1 MGAHERQAAERL
13 VWFWMTPAG
22 SAAASISLLW
32 DPAGASGGGQ
42 RLAVLQHPGC
52 LSGRTVE
59 HTDSIVVV

>member
-13 VWFWMTPAG
+13 VWFWMT
-22 SAAASISLLW
+22 
-32 DPAGASGGGQ
+32 PAGASGGGQ